1 MNPIHVIVAEDE
13 PLLLRTLVD
22 QIQRTDE
29 LFRVICAA
37 SDGEYALEYIEN
49 VQVPDM
55 IVTDIT
61 MPVMDGIELINI
73 VERDYPQVK
82 KVIISGFSEFEY
94 ARQALK
100 MNVIDYLLKPVKKK
114 ELENVLSKIK
124 MIIESERLALKSPNP
139 LANRKY
145 SPEDIVK
152 TVAEFIKSNYS
163 RELSLEDIA
172 KQFNIN
178 APHLS
183 KSFLK
188 YAGETPSKY
197 IMSLRINEAKHL
209 LSLKKELSVKEVG
222 EAVGYPDPFYF
233 SRIFKQLTGLAPK
246 EYRNRLQQ

>member
-13 PLLLRTLVD
+13 PLLLKTLVD
-22 QIQRTDE
+22 QIQRADE
-29 LFRVICAA
+29 LFHVVFAA
-37 SDGEYALEYIEN
+37 RDGESALRYFQN

-61 MPVMDGIELINI
+61 MPVMDGIELINT
-73 VERDYPQVK
+73 VERDYPEVK
-82 KVIISGFSEFEY
+82 KIIISGFSEFEY

-100 MNVIDYLLKPVKKK
+100 MNVIDYLLKPVKKQ
-114 ELENVLSKIK
+114 ELENLLSKLK
-124 MIIESERLALKSPNP
+124 MMLESERTALKAPNP
-139 LANRKY
+139 LANRQY
-145 SPEDIVK
+145 SPEDIVNA
-152 TVAEFIKSNYS
+152 VAEFIKANYS

-183 KSFLK
+183 KIFLK
-188 YAGETPSKY
+188 YAGEAPSKY

-209 LSLKKELSVKEVG
+209 LSWKKELSVKEVG

-233 SRIFKQLTGLAPK
+233 SRIFKQWTGLAPT
-246 EYRNRLQQ
+246 EYRNRLQ